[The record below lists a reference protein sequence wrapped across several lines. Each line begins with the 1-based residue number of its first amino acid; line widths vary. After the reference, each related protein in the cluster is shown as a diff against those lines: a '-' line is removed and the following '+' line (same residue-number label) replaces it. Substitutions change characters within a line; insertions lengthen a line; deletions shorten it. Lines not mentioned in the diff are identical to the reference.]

1 MAHANRLSE
10 GFRLY
15 TPKNPLTP
23 KIPRVPSTTIVPA
36 TALTTAATMA
46 VMIRGESPS
55 IESLSPLAQYL
66 ADMVRV
72 FCNAFNK
79 GLGERS
85 LWDENETGK
94 AGSERDGKRCND
106 IAWVMD
112 AADNAR
118 EGDNEACREGCYS

>member
-55 IESLSPLAQYL
+55 IESLSPFAQYL
-66 ADMVRV
+66 AIMVRV

-85 LWDENETGK
+85 LRDEDESDEACDEGDD
-94 AGSERDGKRCND
+94 ERCND

-118 EGDNEACREGCYS
+118 EGDDEACREGRDS